1 MYKGHMMFVWMGGEA
16 GMDLDSV
23 GVLSRLEE
31 LVLGGG
37 EVHEGDLLFV
47 KEVLENPDLPYSRV
61 EGLFLRH
68 RRVGENLLR
77 RMSEVYPE
85 DLNASTLLIR
95 VLGADGRYPEAEE
108 QFKRTTGRHPE
119 DAWLYTRYA
128 SFLRDLGR
136 RDEAEAC
143 YQRALKLDSSDPFYR
158 IEYAKFL
165 EEGGKVG
172 KAKKFYKQALKL
184 LPPGDRLKDWLTLRL
199 RDVVGQMMW
208 SILYEPPSAGS
219 LSRFTRHH
227 PEEIFE
233 MLSME
238 SGKARMPPQESSF
251 VRRAKETG
259 MYGKTILEVED
270 AKERTVVE
278 DPDDW
283 AHVEKLNILNLWK
296 PGFELNVNQI
306 FFSSKCPECRLDGR
320 KERRCREGLH
330 NCAFEEEYDQF
341 EREYVREV
349 VKRLKEGAEPGE
361 IPQLHVP
368 EPLKEIAQR
377 VNSNGEPLLDRS

>member
-1 MYKGHMMFVWMGGEA
+1 
-16 GMDLDSV
+16 MDLDAG

-37 EVHEGDLLFV
+37 KVHEGDLLFV
-47 KEVLENPDLPYSRV
+47 KEVLEDPDLPYSRV
-61 EGLFLRH
+61 YGLFLRH
-68 RRVGENLLR
+68 RRVGVSLLR

-85 DLNASTLLIR
+85 DLNAFTLLIR
-95 VLGADGRYPEAEE
+95 VLEADGRYPEAEE
-108 QFKRTTGRHPE
+108 QFKRTIGRYPE

-143 YQRALKLDSSDPFYR
+143 YQRALKLDSSDPLYR

-172 KAKKFYKQALKL
+172 RAKKFYKQALKL
-184 LPPGDRLKDWLTLRL
+184 LPPGDELKDWLTLRL
-199 RDVVGQMMW
+199 RDVMGQIVW
-208 SILYEPPSAGS
+208 NILYEPPSAGF

-227 PEEIFE
+227 HEEIFE
-233 MLSME
+233 MLSVE
-238 SGKARMPPQESSF
+238 SEKVRKPPQESNF
-251 VRRAKETG
+251 VRKAKETG
-259 MYGKTILEVED
+259 MYGETILEVED
-270 AKERTVVE
+270 AKGRTVVE

-296 PGFELNVNQI
+296 PGFELNVSQI
-306 FFSSKCPECRLDGR
+306 FFSSKCPECGLDGR
-320 KERRCREGLH
+320 KERGCREGLH

-349 VKRLKEGAEPGE
+349 VKRLKEGAEPEE

-377 VNSNGEPLLDRS
+377 VRSAGEPLPDRS